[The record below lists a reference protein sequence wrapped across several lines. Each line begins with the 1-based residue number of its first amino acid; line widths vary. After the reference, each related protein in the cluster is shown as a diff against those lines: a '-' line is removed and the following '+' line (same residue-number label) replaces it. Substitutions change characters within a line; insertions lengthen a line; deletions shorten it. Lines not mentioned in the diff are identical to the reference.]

1 MAMNPWILQE
11 VAAER
16 AAGLRRAASV
26 RATRRALDYDPG
38 ARGRA
43 SAVVRLGRLVVR
55 LGERISGEEAI
66 SVRGRHAA
74 V

>member
-16 AAGLRRAASV
+16 AADLRRAASV
-26 RATRRALDYDPG
+26 RATRRAIGHDPG

-55 LGERISGEEAI
+55 LGERISGEEVI
-66 SVRGRHAA
+66 PVRGRHAA

>member
-1 MAMNPWILQE
+1 MNPWILQE

-16 AAGLRRAASV
+16 AADLRRAASV

-66 SVRGRHAA
+66 SVRVRHAA

>member
-16 AAGLRRAASV
+16 AADLRHAASV

>member
-16 AAGLRRAASV
+16 AKDLRRAASA
-26 RATRRALDYDPG
+26 RATARDLDHDPS

-55 LGERISGEEAI
+55 LGERISGEEVI
-66 SVRGRHAA
+66 VVRGRHAP

>member
-1 MAMNPWILQE
+1 MNPWILQE

-16 AAGLRRAASV
+16 AADLRRAASV